1 MLIQTIVVT
10 YFFQTSSA
18 SHIMNLQVKFGKVLK
33 ELRLKKGL
41 TQEELAT
48 DCNLDRTYISLLE
61 RGERQPTIS
70 TVFKIAEALGVSA
83 SSIIK
88 QLE

>member
-1 MLIQTIVVT
+1 
-10 YFFQTSSA
+10 
-18 SHIMNLQVKFGKVLK
+18 MNLQVKFGKVLK

>member
-1 MLIQTIVVT
+1 MALE
-10 YFFQTSSA
+10 A
-18 SHIMNLQVKFGKVLK
+18 KFGKVLK

-70 TVFKIAEALGVSA
+70 TLFKIADALGVSA